1 MFTKEQQQRHLEA
14 AMSSA
19 FLEAFDRKRKVMR
32 KARCMVSLTLL
43 IVGLFIVRFM
53 VQRASNGYSPTPPM
67 VPTPRPSPRAIV
79 STLVPTSAPI
89 TSVSHPTSS
98 PSPVSALQLGVEILQ
113 VDRSKQVALRGS
125 SGLVVMEAARF
136 LCEQSSKASATNYA
150 SQVALRGPS
159 GVVEMGA
166 ATMSKKTGHRNF
178 VISCFF
184 RGLTRWKLFW
194 GVRRPSLFLLLT
206 LFLLPILLQRRID
219 DDPGGFDPEE
229 EENEPVTDNDD
240 DLGGCDP
247 EEEENEPVV
256 VADPVPGVPG
266 PPPPTVPQV
275 LRRSARIRSLQG
287 SIPIRKS
294 LRLSAKGRVDYRRF
308 F

>member
-1 MFTKEQQQRHLEA
+1 
-14 AMSSA
+14 MSSA